1 MVKNEAPQPGCLVHT
16 YCLCYPVGLTESLRA
31 SVFLLVNYSLS
42 YESVVRIKQCF
53 QKSLARKSF
62 LVVVSCQ
69 TFYSQ
74 LQGCWMGL
82 PLLTPAGLL
91 HVIFKSD
98 IYFALKNLAFS
109 PLPNEWHRASSLHFQ
124 GRWRLQETRCWWAG
138 MHLGLCVP
146 LWPLVDLGKDV
157 PGVALE
163 FDWRLQPT
171 IDDLCCTPP
180 KEGNSLRK

>member
-1 MVKNEAPQPGCLVHT
+1 MVKNEAPQPGGLVHT
-16 YCLCYPVGLTESLRA
+16 YCLCYPVGLTESLGA

-62 LVVVSCQ
+62 LVIVSCQ

-109 PLPNEWHRASSLHFQ
+109 PLPNEWRRASSLHFQ
-124 GRWRLQETRCWWAG
+124 GRWQLQETRCW
-138 MHLGLCVP
+138 
-146 LWPLVDLGKDV
+146 
-157 PGVALE
+157 
-163 FDWRLQPT
+163 
-171 IDDLCCTPP
+171 
-180 KEGNSLRK
+180 